1 MVYPVDYQSLLGNS
15 LPMFHNVCSRNTS
28 ICKHGSYTMKAEL
41 N

>member
-15 LPMFHNVCSRNTS
+15 LPMFPNVCSRNTS